1 MMGLKCQDD
10 MSIYR
15 SVVTV
20 VLLSLTVMSSL
31 ATFDEAD
38 ARVNAVQLGLRPQ
51 QLVQQLAAGTL
62 KNELQT
68 CLRTKKVFHSTGF
81 SIGHRGAPLLFP
93 EHTAESYRA
102 AAAMGAG
109 ILECDVTFTRDRKL
123 VCRHDQCDL
132 HNTTNILETTLA
144 KKCMRP
150 PGRQVDGSELEAQ
163 CCTSDISLEE
173 FKSLKGIPD
182 RSNLNVRSED
192 ELLESTSTLRAML
205 PPKTG
210 GTLLSLSEAL
220 QLFRQL
226 NVGVAPELKSPRV
239 SMPFQGEYSQQD
251 YATQLV
257 DELEAAGIA
266 AERVWL
272 QSFSYDDVLY
282 WLATYP
288 QYAKQVVYLDDRYN
302 TEVDKREAVL
312 ALDPSLSK
320 IASDGVRIL
329 APPLFMLLAVEQ
341 GDIVPSAYAREAR
354 TAGLNLI
361 GWTTERSGSLIDG
374 GGFYYSTVQDAISND
389 GDILTVVDVLA
400 QQVGVIGIFSDWPAT
415 TTFYANCKSTL

>member
-1 MMGLKCQDD
+1 
-10 MSIYR
+10 MSIHR
-15 SVVTV
+15 SVMTL
-20 VLLSLTVMSSL
+20 VLLSWPVISPL
-31 ATFDEAD
+31 AALDEAR
-38 ARVNAVQLGLRPQ
+38 ARVGAVQLGLRPQ
-51 QLVQQLAAGTL
+51 QLVQQLAVGPL
-62 KNELQT
+62 KTELQA
-68 CLRTKKVFHSTGF
+68 CLRTDKVFSPASF

-109 ILECDVTFTRDRKL
+109 ILECDVTFTRDREL

-132 HNTTNILETTLA
+132 HNTTNILETALVE
-144 KKCMRP
+144 KCVQP
-150 PGRQVDGSELEAQ
+150 PGQRVNGVDLEAQ
-163 CCTSDISLEE
+163 CCTSDITLEQ
-173 FKSLKGIPD
+173 FKSLKGVL
-182 RSNLNVRSED
+182 RNANSNLRRED
-192 ELLESTSTLRAML
+192 ELLETNSPLHDML
-205 PPKTG
+205 PRQGG
-210 GTLLSLSEAL
+210 GTLLSFSEAL
-220 QLFRQL
+220 QLFREL
-226 NVGVAPELKSPRV
+226 NVGVAPELKSPHV

-257 DELEAAGIA
+257 DEVEAAGIA

-282 WLATYP
+282 WLKAYP
-288 QYAKQVVYLDDRYN
+288 RYAKQVVYLDDRYN
-302 TEVDKREAVL
+302 TDVNNRESVIAME
-312 ALDPSLSK
+312 PSLSK

-341 GDIVPSAYAREAR
+341 DHIVPSAYAREAN
-354 TAGLNLI
+354 TAGLDLI
-361 GWTTERSGSLIDG
+361 AWTTERSGSLGDG
-374 GGFYYSTVQDAISND
+374 GGFYYSTVRDVIRND